1 MSTGPSFFPTPALD
15 HSFAGITA
23 GTVAV
28 CCVHPLDLLKIKFQ
42 VSTSPPPGN
51 SNPLKQ
57 IYNSL
62 TGIKRDSGWKGLYRG
77 IGSNVAGNAAG
88 WGLYFWLYTIIKG
101 RLATDGS
108 EKLTSGDYLLAS
120 AEASAI
126 TAVLTNP
133 LWVVKVRMFTTRA
146 DAPDAYRSVAHGLT
160 SIVRTEGVRG
170 LYRGTSLGLF
180 GVSSGA
186 LQFMAYEQ
194 MKNFAFYRKRR
205 RIEKQG
211 GMWREGEEKLSNATY
226 TFVSAAAKLLA
237 LASTYPYQVIRSRL
251 QNNATNHLYP
261 NLRTCTRKTWQD
273 EGYRG
278 FYRGL
283 GTNLIRVLPGTCVT
297 FVVYENVAWLLRTTA
312 IRRQR
317 EK

>member
-205 RIEKQG
+205 RIESKAECG
-211 GMWREGEEKLSNATY
+211 GKSNATY

-283 GTNLIRVLPGTCVT
+283 GTNLIRVLLERAVT